1 MGKISIMGLGTGKM
15 DEMSVKSFK
24 LLNDDISKFSR
35 TSRHPV
41 FNENSFDNLV
51 QFDSIFEEKE
61 NIEDVYIEI
70 EKILKTEMDKKGH
83 ILYIVPGSPY
93 NSDVIIER
101 LMSNDKI
108 ETEIIDNMSF
118 LDKAVKMASFEGNI
132 KIMKGND
139 ENHDFDIHAGNIVCN
154 IESLSMATK
163 IKLEMTEVYPP
174 DCKIKLFD
182 VLANKNDEISL
193 FELDRQRNYDYSTY
207 IFIESIEKSTLGL
220 YNIIDLKKTMSYLR
234 GSEGCP
240 WDRKQTHMSLRE
252 CVIEEAYEVVDAI
265 EKDDIENMV
274 EELGDLLLQV
284 VFHSQIADE
293 EGYFNFE
300 DVTKHICEK
309 LIRRHPHVFKD
320 KVAIDEEEVLQT
332 WEEIKNLEKQVESYT
347 GKLQKIP
354 KAMSPLSRGYKIQ
367 KVAAEIGF
375 DWPDISGAID
385 KVKEELQELM
395 EAYESMEKDKIEE
408 ELGDLFFSLI
418 NFSRFLKINPDIAL
432 SRTNTKFIKRFGFI
446 EKNAEKDLK
455 QMTLEEMDTLWETS
469 KRH

>member
-1 MGKISIMGLGTGKM
+1 MGMISIMGLGTGSM
-15 DEMSVKSFK
+15 DDMSVKSYNI
-24 LLNDDISKFSR
+24 LNSGLPKFAR
-35 TSRHPV
+35 TSRHPILSGNN
-41 FNENSFDNLV
+41 FENITF
-51 QFDSIFEEKE
+51 FDSIFEEKE
-61 NIEDVYIEI
+61 DLNHVYDEI
-70 EKILKTEMDKKGH
+70 EKILATEMEKHDH
-83 ILYIVPGSPY
+83 IIYIVPGSPY
-93 NSDVIIER
+93 KGDVITER
-101 LMSNDKI
+101 FENNDQM

-118 LDKAVKMASFEGNI
+118 LDKAIKMSSAEGNI
-132 KIMKGND
+132 KVMNGSD
-139 ENHDFDIHAGNIVCN
+139 ENHDFDIHSGNIVSN
-154 IESLSMATK
+154 IESLSMASK
-163 IKLEMTEVYPP
+163 LKLEMTEVYPP
-174 DCKIKLFD
+174 DCKIKIFD
-182 VLANKNDEISL
+182 VLANKNKEISL
-193 FELDRQRNYDYSTY
+193 FDLDRQKNYDYSTY
-207 IFIESIEKSTLGL
+207 IFIESIEKSMLGL
-220 YNIIDLKKTMSYLR
+220 YNINDLKMTMSFLR
-234 GSEGCP
+234 GPDGCP
-240 WDRKQTHMSLRE
+240 WDRKQSHMSLRE
-252 CVIEEAYEVVDAI
+252 CVIEEAYEVVEAI
-265 EKDDIENMV
+265 ENDDIENMV

-320 KVAIDEEEVLQT
+320 KAAVDEEQVLQT
-332 WEEIKNLEKQVESYT
+332 WEEIKNLEKQVETYT
-347 GKLQKIP
+347 GKLHKIP

-375 DWPDISGAID
+375 DWPDISGAVD

>member
-1 MGKISIMGLGTGKM
+1 MGKISIMGLGTGTM
-15 DEMSVKSFK
+15 DDMSVKSYNMLK
-24 LLNDDISKFSR
+24 GDLPKFSR

-41 FNENSFDNLV
+41 FNGDGFNNLV
-51 QFDSIFEEKE
+51 HLDSIFEEKE
-61 NIEDVYIEI
+61 NLEDVYCEI
-70 EKILKTEMDKKGH
+70 EKILIAKMEEKGH

-93 NSDVIIER
+93 NSDVIIDR
-101 LMSNDKI
+101 LMDNDEI
-108 ETEIIDNMSF
+108 ETEIMDNMSF
-118 LDKAVKMASFEGNI
+118 LDKALKMASADGNI
-132 KIMKGND
+132 KVMKGSD
-139 ENHDFDIHAGNIVCN
+139 ESHDFDIHSGNIVCN
-154 IESLSMATK
+154 IESLSIATK
-163 IKLEMTEVYPP
+163 LKLEMTEVYPP
-174 DCKIKLFD
+174 DCKIEIFD
-182 VLANKNDEISL
+182 VLANKNEEISL
-193 FELDRQRNYDYSTY
+193 FELDRQKNYDYSTY
-207 IFIESIEKSTLGL
+207 IFIESIEKSMLGL
-220 YNIIDLKKTMSYLR
+220 YNINDLKKTMSFLR
-234 GSEGCP
+234 GPDGCP
-240 WDRKQTHMSLRE
+240 WDRKQTHMSIRE
-252 CVIEEAYEVVDAI
+252 CVIEEAYEVVEAI
-265 EKDDIENMV
+265 ENDDIENMV

-300 DVTKHICEK
+300 DVTKNICEK
-309 LIRRHPHVFKD
+309 LIRRHPHVFKV
-320 KVAIDEEEVLQT
+320 KTAVDEEQVLQT

-347 GKLQKIP
+347 GKLHKIP

-375 DWPDISGAID
+375 DWPDIKGAVA
-385 KVKEELQELM
+385 KVNEELQELM
-395 EAYESMEKDKIEE
+395 EAYESMEKDRIEE